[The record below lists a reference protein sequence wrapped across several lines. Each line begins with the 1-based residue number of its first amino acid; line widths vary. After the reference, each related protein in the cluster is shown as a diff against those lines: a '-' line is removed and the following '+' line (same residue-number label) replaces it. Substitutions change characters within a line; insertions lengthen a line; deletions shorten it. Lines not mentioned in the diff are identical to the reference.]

1 MVELVNKVVTVSLGE
16 LLAFGQ
22 GKHHILT
29 QPKSVQARRIKKR

>member
-22 GKHHILT
+22 GKHHILLDAT
-29 QPKSVQARRIKKR
+29 KVRSGKAH

>member
-22 GKHHILT
+22 GKPHLDAT
-29 QPKSVQARRIKKR
+29 KVVQARRIKKR